1 MGDYITGTDIAATLG
16 IHQTTWGRWVA
27 AGQAPQPVARVGMA
41 KLYDELEVLDW
52 CDSLNRLV
60 MGEHDDDA
68 AA

>member
-1 MGDYITGTDIAATLG
+1 
-16 IHQTTWGRWVA
+16 
-27 AGQAPQPVARVGMA
+27 MA